1 MRKKFVRGLAY
12 VMCATLAITK
22 VPTWAVYAESGTE
35 VSSWEVATPSEAGH
49 DNNEITEEDLS
60 EKEAEIFP
68 TADPETI
75 EIPIT
80 DPINIATLSEA
91 IEPTFPTFTD
101 IKKALAASHLSSVP
115 SSSFLGD
122 IWDSWSGKSSF
133 EFLSGSQGEGTG
145 EKPYLIKNREQLMG
159 LSELTAMGMMVPE
172 AEEAK
177 YAGDYSGCYFAL
189 GANIDLQ
196 GVDWIPIGFYQDSS
210 EKTGE
215 VSHTFNGFFDGNG
228 KTIKNLKLNSFAGY
242 DNVGLFGSV
251 FNASI
256 HDLTI
261 IADSSS
267 IKGDDRTG
275 VVAGYAEN
283 SEIRNVTV
291 KNADISSTGI
301 SGGMAGEISGTVIE
315 NAVCEK
321 VMIDAK
327 GGSEV
332 IYAGGITGVASNSS
346 IIDCGVSTG
355 TGSTARI
362 QGTGYIGGIVGYQNA
377 SNVFNTYVSGTI
389 GGYHSTAIGGI
400 TGKYAAGKIK
410 VARFVGTIGNS
421 QLGSMAREGTFIG
434 TRQGA
439 ATNFNYIEDV
449 AYLFSDT
456 ESKISSNVC
465 GSEIID
471 DNDYT
476 YAAHIGY
483 WHTGDLYY
491 TLVQGG
497 VQKTVS
503 NEYFYEELEK
513 GILTVLDEE
522 SGDYTLDHFA
532 PDSLGRPVRGYLL
545 NVNQIDTIAN
555 GQNYYDIATLLVRGS
570 SQYSRPMDKENRGAI
585 AAGTAVT
592 VTTAPNNTDTEKF
605 QIEGAP
611 FYVNSKG
618 IKKNSTYSDS
628 SHAYTFTMPEDNITL
643 SALYKKVAVSVKV
656 DPESYTFAV
665 IQTRTGNR
673 KNPVITAEIK
683 NKEGKLIARYINGV
697 LEKGTEVQPVN
708 IKAVIDANNDVADSR
723 VKWSIDDPQLIT
735 LAKNNDEET
744 DGYTSQSASLAVNLS
759 ASFFQTIIAD
769 AEKKQADENYQY
781 KIPNTIYGAGYQ
793 NGGVTVLTAQTRPST
808 SFEGKP
814 CIANSRINVT
824 FQIIDNTLVATE
836 GAVLDKQALT
846 YAVERTLTG
855 DRTKPQETVTVTAP
869 QSLTATFT
877 PDFFSKDEVVWT
889 SSDPAVVQVKQ
900 DNEAYREALVSAIK
914 DAAWIRNIIATDNGI
929 KNNDPYAKVSGS
941 GNRDVVITVD
951 GKDKLGNK
959 ASAVCQVSINFV
971 TVDQTR
977 VIPEGATLNQ
987 TELSYNLGYQMAG
1000 DIHSQITDKKGFII
1014 KKLSATVLPD
1024 LGESAGHNPYDR
1036 TVIWASSDPEVV
1048 SVDEQ
1053 GNVTPVDGAAWINEA
1068 IRKAPYRG
1076 EKNVEITATT
1086 RNGKKAATCL
1096 VKLIFQAE
1104 CLEADRNSETF
1115 DLVLTKTGR
1124 RTNPTFT
1131 WSGMEARNF
1140 SASVYPENREKKK
1153 IQWRYSDSGIL
1164 SVDSE
1169 GNVRATVIN
1178 EKQEIIAG
1186 WINEILGKSQY
1197 SGSINAFV
1205 YAESSDGKLSD
1216 SIQVRLNLKV
1226 IDNTTS
1232 GGSSGGGGGGS
1243 GGGGGGR
1250 SVGITAAGNIKGPA
1264 APAGAITG
1272 TWTQAGNGKWI
1283 FTSERTY
1290 TDEWA
1295 YISNPFATGNQ
1306 EKASWFRFDKDG
1318 FMVTG
1323 WQTDADGNIFYLKTA
1338 IDGTQGQML
1347 TGWQNIEGAWYYLN
1361 PVSDG
1366 TKGKLMTGM
1375 VIDGQYEINDKG
1387 QWIKDGK
1394 VVTALQ

>member
-12 VMCATLAITK
+12 VMCATLTITA
-22 VPTWAVYAESGTE
+22 VPPWTVYAESGTE
-35 VSSWEVATPSEAGH
+35 VSSSKVATPSEAGR
-49 DNNEITEEDLS
+49 DNGIEEETVNNDETPEADLTEE
-60 EKEAEIFP
+60 EAEEIP
-68 TADPETI
+68 PADPEPI

-80 DPINIATLSEA
+80 DPADIATPSEVV
-91 IEPTFPTFTD
+91 EPTFTD
-101 IKKALAASHLSSVP
+101 VKKVLAASFLSSVP

-122 IWDSWSGKSSF
+122 IWDSWSGKTSF
-133 EFLSGSQGEGTG
+133 EFLSGSQGEGTE

-172 AEEAK
+172 AEGAK

-196 GVDWIPIGFYQDSS
+196 GVDWIPIGFYQDFS
-210 EKTGE
+210 EKSGE
-215 VSHTFNGFFDGNG
+215 VTHTFNGFFDGNG
-228 KTIKNLKLNSFAGY
+228 KTIKNLKLTSFAGY
-242 DNVGLFGSV
+242 NNVGLFGSV
-251 FNASI
+251 SNANI
-256 HDLTI
+256 HDLI
-261 IADSSS
+261 IIPDSSS
-267 IKGDDRTG
+267 IKGNDRIG
-275 VVAGYAEN
+275 VVVGYAEN

-301 SGGMAGEISGTVIE
+301 SGGIAGEISSTVIE
-315 NAVCEK
+315 NAICEK

-327 GGSEV
+327 GGNEV
-332 IYAGGITGVASNSS
+332 IYTGGITGVASNSS
-346 IIDCGVSTG
+346 IIDCEVSTG
-355 TGSTARI
+355 TGTTARI

-389 GGYHSTAIGGI
+389 GGYRSTAIGGI

-410 VARFVGTIGNS
+410 VARFAGTIGNS

-449 AYLFSDT
+449 AFLFADT
-456 ESKISSNVC
+456 ESKINANVC
-465 GSEIID
+465 GSEIMD

-497 VQKTVS
+497 VQKTIS
-503 NEYFYEELEK
+503 DQYFYEELEN

-555 GQNYYDIATLLVRGS
+555 GQNFYDIATLEVRGN
-570 SQYSRPMDKENRGAI
+570 SQYSKPLNKENRGAI
-585 AAGTAVT
+585 AAGSAVT
-592 VTTAPNNTDTEKF
+592 VTTAPKNTDTEKF
-605 QIEGAP
+605 QIEDSP

-618 IKKNSTYSDS
+618 IKKSSTYSDS
-628 SHAYTFTMPEDNITL
+628 SHAYAFTMPEENVTV
-643 SALYKKVAVSVKV
+643 SALYKKVAVSVTV

-665 IQTRTGNR
+665 VQTRTGNR
-673 KNPVITAEIK
+673 KNPVITTEIK

-723 VKWSIDDPQLIT
+723 VKWSIDDPQLIG

-744 DGYTSQSASLAVNLS
+744 DGYTSQSASLSVILS
-759 ASFFQTIIAD
+759 SSFFQTIIAE

-781 KIPNTIYGAGYQ
+781 KIPNMIYGAGHQ
-793 NGGVTVLTAQTRPST
+793 NGGVAVLTAQTRPST

-814 CIANSRINVT
+814 CTANSRINVT

-846 YAVERTLTG
+846 YTVRRTLTG
-855 DRTKPQETVTVTAP
+855 DRINPQETVTVTAP

-889 SSDPAVVQVKQ
+889 SSDPAVVQVTQ
-900 DNEAYREALVSAIK
+900 DNEAYREASVSAIK

-929 KNNDPYAKVSGS
+929 KSNDPYAKVSGS

-959 ASAVCQVSINFV
+959 ASAVCQVNINFV
-971 TVDQTR
+971 TDDQTR
-977 VIPEGATLNQ
+977 VVPEGITLNEK
-987 TELSYNLGYQMAG
+987 ELSYELGFQMTG
-1000 DIHSQITDKKGFII
+1000 DIHSQIADKKGFIA

-1024 LGESAGHNPYDR
+1024 LDESAEHKPYDR
-1036 TVIWASSDPEVV
+1036 TVIWASSDPEAL

-1068 IRKAPYRG
+1068 LRKAPYRE

-1086 RNGKKAATCL
+1086 KDGRKAATCL
-1096 VKLIFQAE
+1096 VKLTFQAE

-1124 RTNPTFT
+1124 RTNPTYT
-1131 WSGMEARNF
+1131 WSGMEAKKF

-1153 IQWRYSDSGIL
+1153 IQWRSSDSGIL

-1169 GNVRATVIN
+1169 GNVKAVVIN

-1197 SGSINAFV
+1197 SGSSNAFV
-1205 YAESSDGKLSD
+1205 YVESSDGKLSD
-1216 SIQVRLNLKV
+1216 PVQIILNLKV

-1232 GGSSGGGGGGS
+1232 GGSSGGGGGG
-1243 GGGGGGR
+1243 GGGGSR
-1250 SVGITAAGNIKGPA
+1250 SVGVTAAGNIKGPA
-1264 APAGAITG
+1264 APSGAITG
-1272 TWTQAGNGKWI
+1272 TWTQTGNGKWI
-1283 FTSERTY
+1283 FASDRTY

-1295 YISNPFATGNQ
+1295 YISNPFATGDQ

-1323 WQTDADGNIFYLKTA
+1323 WQTDADGVTYYLKA
-1338 IDGTQGQML
+1338 ASDGTQGQML
-1347 TGWQNIEGAWYYLN
+1347 SGWQNIDGIWYYFN

-1366 TKGKLMTGM
+1366 TKGKLLMNT
-1375 VIDGQYEINDKG
+1375 VTPDGYTVNEKG
-1387 QWIKDGK
+1387 QWIS
-1394 VVTALQ
+1394 